1 MMPTNTITAL
11 SDTQNRIWRVWTGS
25 KTSGST
31 TACTCPWGTD
41 DSIWNGW
48 VTAANNTTGTIT
60 ITTTA
65 NVQDTVWRVWLNEPH
80 ARIEV
85 VRAALNESERQE
97 TLRRAAVPTPA
108 EIEADR
114 QRREAARIESERQ
127 EALRRAARETASKR
141 ARSLLVANLTREQ
154 RAQYEKHGY
163 FDVQVDGKTYRI
175 NQGTHGNVAQVDD
188 KGPIERYCVQ
198 PDGVPTEDAMLAQ
211 LLALRHAPHEFFAK
225 ANRTRIRN

>member
-60 ITTTA
+60 ITTNA
-65 NVQDTVWRVWLNEPH
+65 VQDAVWRVWLNDPH
-80 ARIEV
+80 TRIEV
-85 VRAALNESERQE
+85 VRSPSARVLS
-97 TLRRAAVPTPA
+97 PA
-108 EIEADR
+108 EAEADR

-127 EALRRAARETASKR
+127 EALRRAARDAASKR